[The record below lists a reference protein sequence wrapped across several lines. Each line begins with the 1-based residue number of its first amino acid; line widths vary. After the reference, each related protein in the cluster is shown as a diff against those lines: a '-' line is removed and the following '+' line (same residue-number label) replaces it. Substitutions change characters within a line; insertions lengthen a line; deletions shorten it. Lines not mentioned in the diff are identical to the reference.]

1 MKNNERNTEDLRRRL
16 LDDVYAG
23 AFAGGMPAMLL
34 EEDEIRRADDEKL
47 DEIAERHGL
56 K

>member
-1 MKNNERNTEDLRRRL
+1 MKNNENTEDLRQKL

-23 AFAGGMPAMLL
+23 AFAGMPAMLL
-34 EEDEIRRADDEKL
+34 EEDEIRTADDEELEK
-47 DEIAERHGL
+47 IAGRHGL

>member
-1 MKNNERNTEDLRRRL
+1 MKNNGQNPDDLRQKL

-23 AFAGGMPAMLL
+23 AFSGGMPAMLL
-34 EEDEIRRADDEKL
+34 EEDKIRNADDGEL
-47 DEIAERHGL
+47 EEIAKRHGL

>member
-1 MKNNERNTEDLRRRL
+1 MKRSEQDGEQLREKL

-23 AFAGGMPAMLL
+23 AFAGGVPAMLL
-34 EEDEIRRADDEKL
+34 EEEEIRGADDEKL
-47 DEIAERHGL
+47 AEIAERHGL

>member
-1 MKNNERNTEDLRRRL
+1 MKTYSQNPDGLRQKL

>member
-1 MKNNERNTEDLRRRL
+1 MKQNEFGSENLRKEL

-23 AFAGGMPAMLL
+23 AFAGGISAMLL
-34 EEDEIRRADDEKL
+34 EEDEIRNADD
-47 DEIAERHGL
+47 DELEMIAKRHGW

>member
-1 MKNNERNTEDLRRRL
+1 MKANEHSTKNLRKEL

-34 EEDEIRRADDEKL
+34 EEEEIQKADDDEL
-47 DEIAERHGL
+47 EEIAKRHGL
-56 K
+56 E

>member
-1 MKNNERNTEDLRRRL
+1 MKIWGKNPDVLRQKL

-23 AFAGGMPAMLL
+23 AFSGGTPAMLL
-34 EEDEIRRADDEKL
+34 EEDEIRTADDEELEK
-47 DEIAERHGL
+47 IAGRHGL